1 MLRSAPVVVLLILLT
16 VTGSSARAAAP
27 RVRVADDKHFL
38 ATSDGKPF
46 FYLGDTA
53 WELFHRL
60 NREEA
65 ERYLKNRA
73 EKRFTVIQAVVL
85 AELDGLNTA
94 NAYGHT
100 PLVDNDPTK
109 PNEDYFKHVDWIV
122 NRADE
127 LGLVIG
133 MLPTWGDKWYKA
145 VGQGGIFTPENAR
158 TYGEFVGRRYR
169 DKSIIWILGGD
180 RAVEN
185 DTQRAILKAMAEGL
199 IAGDGGAHP
208 ITFHPRGQGNSAQ
221 YFHDEPWLSFNM
233 WQNGH
238 CDLVPVWDRI
248 GTDYKRTPAKPVLDG
263 EPLYED
269 HPICFNAKERGTS
282 NAADVRRFAYWDVFS
297 GACGHTYG
305 NHAVWQMYDVGR
317 KPINGPLMPWHQAI
331 DRPGAG
337 QMQYV
342 RALVESRPYFSR
354 VPGQDVLA
362 LETKSGVNAGLKKVV
377 AARDSGGS
385 YALVYTPA
393 SRVITVD
400 LTKISGGTAKAWWY
414 SPRDGKATLIGEFPT
429 TGKQDFEPPM
439 PGEMIDWVLVL
450 DDATK
455 NYPPPGT
462 PQ

>member
-1 MLRSAPVVVLLILLT
+1 MLRSGPVVVLILVLT
-16 VTGSSARAAAP
+16 GVASLAPAAAP
-27 RVRVADDKHFL
+27 RVKVADDKHFL

-65 ERYLKNRA
+65 ERYLKDRA

-85 AELDGLNTA
+85 AELDGLNTP

-109 PNEDYFKHVDWIV
+109 PNEEYFKHVDWIV
-122 NRADE
+122 NKADE

-158 TYGEFVGRRYR
+158 QYGEFVGRRYR
-169 DKSIIWILGGD
+169 DKPIIWILGGD

-185 DTQRAILKAMAEGL
+185 DTQRAILRAMAEGL

-221 YFHDEPWLSFNM
+221 YFHDEPWLSFNL

-248 GTDYKRTPAKPVLDG
+248 GTDYKRTPVKPVMDG

-342 RALVESRPYFSR
+342 RALVESRPYFTR

-362 LETKSGVNAGLKKVV
+362 LETKSGVNAGLKKIV

-400 LTKISGGTAKAWWY
+400 LTKISGGKARAWWY